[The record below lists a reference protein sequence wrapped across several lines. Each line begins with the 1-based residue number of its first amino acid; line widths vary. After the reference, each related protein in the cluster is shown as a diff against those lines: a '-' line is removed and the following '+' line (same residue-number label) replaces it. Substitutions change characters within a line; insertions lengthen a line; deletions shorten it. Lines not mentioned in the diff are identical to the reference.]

1 MLSAEQNDLI
11 TRTGPGTGA
20 GRLMRCYW
28 QPAALVDELAG
39 NRPVKPVRLLG
50 EDLVLFRDDQG
61 RHGLIARACPHRGT
75 DLAFGRLEDGGLRCA
90 FHGWLFD
97 VHGHCLETPAEPE
110 GSVLCR
116 NIRQT
121 AYPVVERSGILFAY
135 LGPGEPPSFPH
146 FDCFTA
152 PASHTF
158 AFKGLIECN
167 WLQSLEVGIDPAHT
181 SFLHRFFHDEDSAS
195 GYGKLFRD
203 RSLDSDM
210 PMTRIMREFPRPHI
224 EVEPTDYGLRVVTL
238 RRISDAH
245 THVRVT
251 NLVFPHAF
259 VIPMSSEMTIT
270 QWHVPVDDSRHYWYA
285 IFTSF
290 GAPVDKDEM
299 RRQRL
304 TLYELPDY
312 VPRKNKSN
320 QYGFDPHEQAHATFT
335 GMGADINVHDQWACE
350 SMGAIQDRGQ
360 EHLGQSDKAISAY
373 RRLLRAAIT
382 EAGAGGRPPMLLDAA
397 AAAAMTGPAA
407 IDGIGPSD
415 DWRGYWQR
423 IDASRR
429 QASSWANRGAQ
440 EQPRSA

>member
-1 MLSAEQNDLI
+1 MLSTEQNDFI
-11 TRTGPGTGA
+11 TRIGPGTPAGA
-20 GRLMRCYW
+20 LMRRYW

-39 NRPVKPVRLLG
+39 NRPVKALRLLG

-61 RHGLIARACPHRGT
+61 RYGLLARSCPHRGT
-75 DLAFGRLEDGGLRCA
+75 DLAFGRLENGGLRCA

-97 VHGHCLETPAEPE
+97 VSGQCLETPAEPE
-110 GSVLCR
+110 GSKMCA

-121 AYPVVERSGILFAY
+121 AYPVVEKSGILFAY
-135 LGPGEPPSFPH
+135 LGPGEPPAFPH
-146 FDCFTA
+146 FDCFVA

-158 AFKGLIECN
+158 AFKGMIDCN

-181 SFLHRFFHDEDSAS
+181 SFLHRFFHDEEPDK

-203 RSLDSDM
+203 KSIDSDL
-210 PMTRIMREFPRPHI
+210 PMTRIMREHPRPQI
-224 EVEPTDYGLRVVTL
+224 EVEPTDYGMRIATL
-238 RRISDAH
+238 RRISDET

-270 QWHVPVDDSRHYWYA
+270 QWHVPIDDTRHYWYA

-290 GAPVDKDEM
+290 GAPVNKAEM

-304 TLYELPDY
+304 ELYELPDY
-312 VPRKNKSN
+312 IPRKNKSN
-320 QYGFDPHEQAHATFT
+320 DYGFDPHEQQHQTFT

-350 SMGAIQDRGQ
+350 SMGAIQDRTK

-373 RRLLRAAIT
+373 RRILRQAIEQAGNGGKPLMVLDRPSAAAI
-382 EAGAGGRPPMLLDAA
+382 
-397 AAAAMTGPAA
+397 TGPAA
-407 IDGIGPSD
+407 IDGIASGEPWQS
-415 DWRGYWQR
+415 YWQKT
-423 IDASRR
+423 DQSRR
-429 QASSWANRGAQ
+429 KASSWANGH
-440 EQPRSA
+440 S

>member
-11 TRTGPGTGA
+11 TRTGPGTAA

-50 EDLVLFRDDQG
+50 EDLVLFRDDRG

-97 VHGHCLETPAEPE
+97 VHGRCLETPAEPE
-110 GSVLCR
+110 GSALCQ

-121 AYPVVERSGILFAY
+121 AYPVVEKSGILFAY
-135 LGPGEPPSFPH
+135 LGPGAPPSFPY
-146 FDCFTA
+146 FDCFAA

-158 AFKGLIECN
+158 AFKGLIACN

-181 SFLHRFFHDEDSAS
+181 SFLHRFFQDEDSAS

-203 RSLDSDM
+203 RSIDSDL
-210 PMTRIMREFPRPHI
+210 PMTRIMREFPRPRI

-270 QWHVPVDDSRHYWYA
+270 QWHVPIDDTRHYWYA

-290 GAPVDKDEM
+290 GAPVDGQEM

-304 TLYELPDY
+304 ALYELPDY

-320 QYGFDPHEQAHATFT
+320 QYGFDPHEQAHLTFT
-335 GMGADINVHDQWACE
+335 GMGTDINVHDQWACE
-350 SMGAIQDRGQ
+350 SMGVIQDRSR
-360 EHLGQSDKAISAY
+360 EHLGQSDKAITAY
-373 RRLLRAAIT
+373 RRLLRAAIA
-382 EAGAGGRPPMLLDAA
+382 EAGAGGRPPMLLDAT

-407 IDGIGPSD
+407 IDGIGPSE
-415 DWRGYWQR
+415 DWQGYWQR
-423 IDASRR
+423 TDASRR
-429 QASSWANRGAQ
+429 RASSWAVNLAIETG
-440 EQPRSA
+440 

>member
-11 TRTGPGTGA
+11 TRTGPATPA
-20 GRLMRCYW
+20 GQLMRRYW
-28 QPAALVDELAG
+28 QPAALADELAG
-39 NRPVKPVRLLG
+39 DRPVKPVRLLG
-50 EDLVLFRDDQG
+50 EDLVVFRDPQG
-61 RHGLIARACPHRGT
+61 RYGLLARACPHRGT

-97 VHGHCLETPAEPE
+97 VHGRCLETPAEPD
-110 GSVLCR
+110 GSVLCQ

-121 AYPVVERSGILFAY
+121 AYPVVEKSGILFAY
-135 LGPGEPPSFPH
+135 LGPGAPPSFPH

-181 SFLHRFFHDEDSAS
+181 SFLHRFFHDEDSS
-195 GYGKLFRD
+195 QGYGKLFRD
-203 RSLDSDM
+203 RSIDSDM
-210 PMTRIMREFPRPHI
+210 PMTRIMREFPRPRI
-224 EVEPTDYGLRVVTL
+224 EVEPTDYGLRVASL

-245 THVRVT
+245 THVRIT

-270 QWHVPVDDSRHYWYA
+270 QWHVPIDDTRHYWHA

-304 TLYELPDY
+304 MLYELPDY

-320 QYGFDPHEQAHATFT
+320 QYGFDPHEQAQATFT

-350 SMGAIQDRGQ
+350 SMGAIQDRSR

-373 RRLLRAAIT
+373 RRLLRDAIAAT
-382 EAGAGGRPPMLLDAA
+382 AAGARPPMLLDAD

-407 IDGIGPSD
+407 IDGIGPSQ
-415 DWRGYWQR
+415 DWQGYWQTT
-423 IDASRR
+423 DAKRR
-429 QASSWANRGAQ
+429 RASSWAGGER
-440 EQPRSA
+440 